1 MESHILQWKEIL
13 ESFEFFDQTRK
24 YIRRPR
30 VAEVCCG
37 HGLIGVLYAMLEES
51 VDEVLLTDARIPPS
65 QAKVISAASA
75 LAPWIDGKLTV
86 ADKEITETHALVNP
100 DTSIVSSHGCGAL
113 TDQAIDL
120 GISTR
125 GSVAVMPCCCH
136 PRSPDAPEVLYRELG
151 IKDGVDVYRTYK
163 LHAAGRRVLWRYI
176 PEAIT
181 PMNRILIGAAR
192 CPPLQLSPNNSKRC
206 VLKTPDRWVCHIFH
220 VCVDISISRFP
231 GRHIFLTERF
241 YRCPH
246 NLGDR

>member
-1 MESHILQWKEIL
+1 LEHGLSKSTFGFLRSLNQAPALAQSYSGDSHVFPSKIVAKYFTSNRLTDRLIRDLVESHILQWKEIL
-13 ESFEFFDQTRK
+13 ESFEFFEQTRK

-30 VAEVCCG
+30 IAEVCCG
-37 HGLIGVLYAMLEES
+37 HGLIGVLYAMLEEE
-51 VDEVLLTDARIPPS
+51 VDEVLLTDVQIPPS
-65 QAKVISAASA
+65 QARVISAASA
-75 LAPWIDGKLTV
+75 LAPWIDRKLTV

-181 PMNRILIGAAR
+181 PMNRILIGAVA
-192 CPPLQLSPNNSKRC
+192 
-206 VLKTPDRWVCHIFH
+206 
-220 VCVDISISRFP
+220 
-231 GRHIFLTERF
+231 
-241 YRCPH
+241 
-246 NLGDR
+246 